1 MTTGCRYSHAGALLS
16 LSIAFVF
23 AALLIAGCGSSDQPS
38 NRPGKLDVHSQL
50 DGRVPGNGTLT
61 LGATNTDGRTV
72 ASTTIRVRA
81 LTRATLTVPPGSYR
95 VAVWLPHTRLTRA
108 LALCSVP
115 AEAKA
120 GTTVTITLFRLWH

>member
-1 MTTGCRYSHAGALLS
+1 MTTGCRYSHARPLRS
-16 LSIAFVF
+16 LSIACVF
-23 AALLIAGCGSSDQPS
+23 AGILIAGCGTSNQPS
-38 NRPGKLDVHSQL
+38 NQPGKLEVHSQL
-50 DGRVPGNGTLT
+50 DGRVPGRTLT

-95 VAVWLPHTRLTRA
+95 VAVWLPHARLTRA

-115 AEAKA
+115 AMAKA
-120 GTTVTITLFRLWH
+120 GTTVTVTLFCMWH